1 MDPLT
6 KGDYP
11 LSMKTLVGNR
21 LPKFTKDQAK
31 AIKGSFDFIGLNYYS
46 ARYARNAKRS
56 SNSNKSYSTD
66 SQTEQGGMQL
76 CKQSHLYAGIR
87 IH

>member
-21 LPKFTKDQAK
+21 LPKFTKEQAK
-31 AIKGSFDFIGLNYYS
+31 AVKGSFDFIGLNYYS
-46 ARYARNAKRS
+46 ARYAQNAKRN
-56 SNSNKSYSTD
+56 SNSKKSYSTD
-66 SQTEQGGMQL
+66 SQTDQSGM
-76 CKQSHLYAGIR
+76 
-87 IH
+87 

>member
-21 LPKFTKDQAK
+21 LPKFTKEQAK
-31 AIKGSFDFIGLNYYS
+31 AVKGSFDFIGLNYYS
-46 ARYARNAKRS
+46 ARYAQNKCN

-66 SQTEQGGMQL
+66 SQTDQKGM
-76 CKQSHLYAGIR
+76 
-87 IH
+87 